1 MQRLREISNK
11 GLNLA
16 VQMNTLNQSMIG
28 SGGGRPVFASGESDA
43 RLADGLQSCLK
54 AAQQQSSTLTFK
66 SAANH
71 SSRTRARKE
80 EPLVCVETDIAAIIE
95 DQRWNSR
102 KHGETGAGIDEMRFD
117 SARLLCSGE
126 DRDSQGSGHKTTV
139 SDVVDFQPLTPL
151 SFLHNSLLLEEKLST
166 SSRDESTRDDD
177 DDDNDDRSSSVPASV
192 RLFVAVSSAV
202 KLDAKQLRLI
212 AKKMQ
217 RITGFPSVRIQNTV
231 DPSLIAGFVV
241 SYGNDESHVIDLSV
255 KGQLAVLAARA
266 ESLDRTAILN
276 CHQES

>member
-1 MQRLREISNK
+1 
-11 GLNLA
+11 
-16 VQMNTLNQSMIG
+16 MNTLNQSMIG
-28 SGGGRPVFASGESDA
+28 GGGGGGGGRPVFASGESDA

-80 EPLVCVETDIAAIIE
+80 EPLACVETDIAAIIE

-102 KHGETGAGIDEMRFD
+102 KHDETGARIDEMRFD

-126 DRDSQGSGHKTTV
+126 VRDSLGSGHKATV
-139 SDVVDFQPLTPL
+139 SDVVEFQPLTPL

-177 DDDNDDRSSSVPASV
+177 DNDDRCNSVPASV